1 MDGMGGVGSLGA
13 VDGVDAVVAVGG
25 GTMRGRGKRCPVCA
39 WGFGFAGA
47 TPGGIIFGGF
57 ATGATGATGAAAR
70 VMSSGSKVTVPWV
83 DPDER
88 TTVVPRAL
96 SGLRFTETTLNSS
109 EPPGSMTFLI
119 SGFFLLMIVI
129 LCPPGTGAMPVRV
142 KSSKGLTVSPGVT
155 GGGFEVKGLFVQS
168 PVYLTSGSFFGVF
181 AWTGKKAK
189 EAMIK
194 MRSVFIV

>member
-1 MDGMGGVGSLGA
+1 
-13 VDGVDAVVAVGG
+13 
-25 GTMRGRGKRCPVCA
+25 
-39 WGFGFAGA
+39 
-47 TPGGIIFGGF
+47 
-57 ATGATGATGAAAR
+57 
-70 VMSSGSKVTVPWV
+70 
-83 DPDER
+83 
-88 TTVVPRAL
+88 
-96 SGLRFTETTLNSS
+96 
-109 EPPGSMTFLI
+109 MTFLI

-129 LCPPGTGAMPVRV
+129 LWPPGTGAMPVRV

-181 AWTGKKAK
+181 AWTGKQAK